1 MKKILTSLCLTVA
14 CLSVATPALCAIKTA
29 TFQTSL
35 TILESCRVDGSR
47 GAPVV
52 SCQMASNAHVA
63 AAPAMTGATPIEG
76 TPAWLVE
83 F

>member
-1 MKKILTSLCLTVA
+1 MKKSLTSLLLIIATLA
-14 CLSVATPALCAIKTA
+14 TATPAMSAIKTA
-29 TFQTSL
+29 SFQTSL

-52 SCQMASNAHVA
+52 SCQMASSSHVSASSQSA
-63 AAPAMTGATPIEG
+63 AAVDGS
-76 TPAWLVE
+76 PAWVVE